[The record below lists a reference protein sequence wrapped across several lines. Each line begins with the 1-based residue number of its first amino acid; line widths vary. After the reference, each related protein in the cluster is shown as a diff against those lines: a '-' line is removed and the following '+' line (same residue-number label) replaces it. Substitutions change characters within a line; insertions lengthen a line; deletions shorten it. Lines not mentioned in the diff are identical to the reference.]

1 MHDGLLSNIIIRV
14 VSMATREEKIATLAA
29 SLRASGLARSDSQA
43 KMMAE
48 DMVGVEDR
56 VQKQFEDEHTKAQE
70 YLKTAKN
77 LRTPTPAVKPAS
89 TQINASPLQS
99 QSGRIQPIPAKT
111 FDESAHEKQVK
122 LEAVKTDVSI
132 GSGSLRDLMLDQIN
146 KGGQDL
152 KPLED
157 LYEERLAAQKK
168 AAQKAAEQSSVNAAT
183 PTAEPVVAVASPE
196 VPPVSSVLQDSSTPV
211 PSVAEPEVVT
221 PSLADPTPE
230 PTSVAEPQNIVL
242 DSEKLTKMM
251 EEDGPL
257 EEHTREI
264 KEKPKNVKPKE
275 EYAENTIDLSN
286 MFNFGKK

>member
-1 MHDGLLSNIIIRV
+1 
-14 VSMATREEKIATLAA
+14 MATHEEKIATLAS
-29 SLRASGLARSDSQA
+29 SLRASGLARSDGQA
-43 KMMAE
+43 RMMAE

-56 VQKQFEDEHTKAQE
+56 VQKQFEDEHAKAQE

-77 LRTPTPAVKPAS
+77 LRTPTPTVKPAA
-89 TQINASPLQS
+89 TQTNASPS
-99 QSGRIQPIPAKT
+99 QSRSQNEFIQPIPRKT
-111 FDESAHEKQVK
+111 FDESVHEKPAK
-122 LEAVKTDVSI
+122 LEAVQTDVSI

-168 AAQKAAEQSSVNAAT
+168 AAQEAAERSSIT
-183 PTAEPVVAVASPE
+183 TTTPE
-196 VPPVSSVLQDSSTPV
+196 VSPAVQETPA
-211 PSVAEPEVVT
+211 PTPQVAEPEIVT
-221 PSLADPTPE
+221 PSLADHTPGPTPE
-230 PTSVAEPQNIVL
+230 PTPEPIPVAEPQNVVL